1 MGKQENRRRGTLASI
16 LMVDVPEYQ
25 MASASPTKKILI
37 VDDDQQVCRLL
48 SGILNSEGRVVESA
62 GSLTEA
68 LEILNREMVNVL
80 LLDLYLPDGNGLE
93 LLSQLKKVGPAP
105 VIIMMT
111 AFGDWES
118 HVKSYNLGAF
128 YFLDKPFQLTQVR
141 TLVEHGLKL
150 SRV

>member
-1 MGKQENRRRGTLASI
+1 
-16 LMVDVPEYQ
+16 
-25 MASASPTKKILI
+25 MAFKSPPKKILI

-48 SGILNSEGRVVESA
+48 SNVLTSEDRIIESA
-62 GSLTEA
+62 NTVTEA
-68 LEILNREMVNVL
+68 REILARENIHVL
-80 LLDLYLPDGNGLE
+80 LLDLYLPDGNGLD
-93 LLSQLKKVGPAP
+93 LLSQQKKSIGSP
-105 VIIMMT
+105 VVIMMT

-150 SRV
+150 NRT

>member
-1 MGKQENRRRGTLASI
+1 MTSVN
-16 LMVDVPEYQ
+16 
-25 MASASPTKKILI
+25 PTKRILI

-48 SGILNSEGRVVESA
+48 NTVLRSEDRIIENA
-62 GSLTEA
+62 GSVSEA
-68 LEILNREMVNVL
+68 REILLRERIHVL

-93 LLSQLKKVGPAP
+93 LLSQLKQRNGSP

-128 YFLDKPFQLTQVR
+128 YFLDKPFHITQVR

-150 SRV
+150 KVAS

>member
-1 MGKQENRRRGTLASI
+1 
-16 LMVDVPEYQ
+16 
-25 MASASPTKKILI
+25 MASASPPKKILI

-48 SGILNSEGRVVESA
+48 HNVLISEDRVIESA
-62 GSLTEA
+62 NSVTEA
-68 LEILNREMVNVL
+68 REILARENIQVL
-80 LLDLYLPDGNGLE
+80 LLDLYLPDGNGLD
-93 LLSQLKKVGPAP
+93 LLSQQKQLDRAP
-105 VIIMMT
+105 VVIMMT

-150 SRV
+150 KSA

>member
-1 MGKQENRRRGTLASI
+1 M
-16 LMVDVPEYQ
+16 
-25 MASASPTKKILI
+25 MASASLPKKILI

-48 SGILNSEGRVVESA
+48 HNVLHSEDRIIESA
-62 GSLTEA
+62 NSVTEA
-68 LEILNREMVNVL
+68 REILANEDIHVL
-80 LLDLYLPDGNGLE
+80 LLDLYLPDGNGLD
-93 LLSQLKKVGPAP
+93 LLSQQKKLAGSP
-105 VIIMMT
+105 VVIMMT

-150 SRV
+150 NRT